1 MFRPGRSGNPDG
13 RPKALK
19 EVEELARERIPAAI
33 EALAHIAEHFDSDQA
48 RVAAANALLDR
59 AVGKPLQTHAG
70 DDEAPPIRRT
80 ADIVRGAGLTDSV
93 EKVSKMK
100 LWN

>member
-33 EALAHIAEHFDSDQA
+33 AALAHIAEHFDSDQA

-59 AVGKPLQTHAG
+59 RSASRCRPTPATTRRRRSVV
-70 DDEAPPIRRT
+70 RRT
-80 ADIVRGAGLTDSV
+80 S
-93 EKVSKMK
+93 
-100 LWN
+100 